1 MCRMTAQ
8 TIFIASAIKQNN
20 NQATVTIRKHSMHNL
35 LVTTI
40 LSFVLSVSAQAETT
54 PVKLPGN
61 IAVHIGKT
69 HYEHPVRLLHPYL
82 DVWHMKGP
90 LAEKAALKALKKRF
104 AHVGDCS
111 APANVVL
118 LLEPHMFYNAQLRVF
133 HGEIIARAYIKG
145 VEEPTYENALTVIK
159 KQAPQNGD
167 LGVKPDF
174 YMEKAYA
181 KAMDKVIKK
190 LETDKAFLATL
201 DKVMIDNPRSICD
214 TLDKLPAA
222 KFYY

>member
-1 MCRMTAQ
+1 MQKLLAI
-8 TIFIASAIKQNN
+8 TIFSLTLCGI
-20 NQATVTIRKHSMHNL
+20 
-35 LVTTI
+35 
-40 LSFVLSVSAQAETT
+40 AQAETK
-54 PVKLPGN
+54 PVMLPGN
-61 IAVHIGKT
+61 IAMHIGKT

-104 AHVGDCS
+104 ANVSDCS
-111 APANVVL
+111 APADVVL

-133 HGEIIARAYIKG
+133 YGEIIARAYTKG
-145 VEEPTYENALTVIK
+145 AEAPTYENALTVIK
-159 KQAPQNGD
+159 KQAQQNGN
-167 LGVKPDF
+167 LGIKPDF

-201 DKVMIDNPRSICD
+201 DKTKMQDPKSICD
-214 TLDKLPAA
+214 TLDSLPAA

>member
-1 MCRMTAQ
+1 MHQLLIT
-8 TIFIASAIKQNN
+8 TIFSLIFCTTT
-20 NQATVTIRKHSMHNL
+20 QAGT
-35 LVTTI
+35 
-40 LSFVLSVSAQAETT
+40 A
-54 PVKLPGN
+54 PVRLPGS
-61 IAVHIGKT
+61 IAMHIGKT

-90 LAEKAALKALKKRF
+90 LAEKVALKALKKRF
-104 AHVGDCS
+104 ANVGDCS
-111 APANVVL
+111 TSANVVL

-133 HGEIIARAYIKG
+133 HGEIIARAYTKNN
-145 VEEPTYENALTVIK
+145 EEPTYENSLTVIK
-159 KQAPQNGD
+159 KQSSQNGD

-201 DKVMIDNPRSICD
+201 EKAKINNPKSICD

>member
-1 MCRMTAQ
+1 MQ
-8 TIFIASAIKQNN
+8 K
-20 NQATVTIRKHSMHNL
+20 L
-35 LVTTI
+35 LVSTFI
-40 LSFVLSVSAQAETT
+40 GFVFCMSAQAETAPT
-54 PVKLPGN
+54 KLPGN

-104 AHVGDCS
+104 ANVSNCS
-111 APANVVL
+111 EAANVVL

-133 HGEIIARAYIKG
+133 HGEIIARAYVNG
-145 VEEPTYENALTVIK
+145 TDVNGTVAPTYENSLTVIK
-159 KQAPQNGD
+159 KQAQQNGE

-174 YMEKAYA
+174 YMEKAYT

-201 DKVMIDNPRSICD
+201 DKANMDNPKTICD

>member
-1 MCRMTAQ
+1 MQKIIISTLFSLMFCLPAY
-8 TIFIASAIKQNN
+8 
-20 NQATVTIRKHSMHNL
+20 
-35 LVTTI
+35 
-40 LSFVLSVSAQAETT
+40 AETA
-54 PVKLPGN
+54 PSKLPGN
-61 IAVHIGKT
+61 IAMHIGKT

-90 LAEKAALKALKKRF
+90 LAEKAALKALQKRF
-104 AHVGDCS
+104 ANVGNCG
-111 APANVVL
+111 AAANVVL

-133 HGEIIARAYIKG
+133 HGEIIARAYVKNA
-145 VEEPTYENALTVIK
+145 EAATYENAITVIK
-159 KQAPQNGD
+159 KQASVNGE

-174 YMEKAYA
+174 YMEKAYT

-201 DKVMIDNPRSICD
+201 DKANMDNPKTICD
-214 TLDKLPAA
+214 TLDALPAA

>member
-1 MCRMTAQ
+1 MKKLFSALLISLIFSAAAYAETAQ
-8 TIFIASAIKQNN
+8 DKLQT
-20 NQATVTIRKHSMHNL
+20 
-35 LVTTI
+35 
-40 LSFVLSVSAQAETT
+40 
-54 PVKLPGN
+54 KLPGT

-90 LAEKAALKALKKRF
+90 LAEKTALKTLKKRF
-104 AHVGDCS
+104 ANVGDCS

-133 HGEIIARAYIKG
+133 HGEIIARAYVNG
-145 VEEPTYENALTVIK
+145 AEPANYDNAITVIK
-159 KQAPQNGD
+159 KQAQQLGD

-174 YMEKAYA
+174 YMEKAYT
-181 KAMDKVIKK
+181 KAMQKVIKK
-190 LETDKAFLATL
+190 LETDQAFLATL
-201 DKVMIDNPRSICD
+201 DKAKIENPKAICD
-214 TLDKLPAA
+214 ALDALPAA

>member
-1 MCRMTAQ
+1 MQ
-8 TIFIASAIKQNN
+8 KILISIFIGLFLC
-20 NQATVTIRKHSMHNL
+20 AT
-35 LVTTI
+35 
-40 LSFVLSVSAQAETT
+40 AQAETVT
-54 PVKLPGN
+54 VKLPGK
-61 IAVHIGKT
+61 IAMHIGKT

-90 LAEKAALKALKKRF
+90 LAEKAALKALQKRF
-104 AHVGDCS
+104 AGVGDCS
-111 APANVVL
+111 SPANVVL

-133 HGEIIARAYIKG
+133 HGEIIARAYIKSA
-145 VEEPTYENALTVIK
+145 EEPTYENAITVIK
-159 KQAPQNGD
+159 KQAQQNGE

-190 LETDKAFLATL
+190 LETDPAFLATL
-201 DKVMIDNPRSICD
+201 DKTNIDNPKSICD
-214 TLDKLPAA
+214 TLDALPAA

>member
-1 MCRMTAQ
+1 MLKQLTLV
-8 TIFIASAIKQNN
+8 FISLMFCTN
-20 NQATVTIRKHSMHNL
+20 V
-35 LVTTI
+35 
-40 LSFVLSVSAQAETT
+40 FAETSPT
-54 PVKLPGN
+54 KLPGN
-61 IAVHIGKT
+61 IAMHIGKT

-104 AHVGDCS
+104 ANVGNCS

-118 LLEPHMFYNAQLRVF
+118 LLEPHMFYNAQLQVF
-133 HGEIIARAYIKG
+133 HGEIIARAYVKAPSETI
-145 VEEPTYENALTVIK
+145 VEPTYENSLTVIK
-159 KQAPQNGD
+159 KQTSVNGA

-201 DKVMIDNPRSICD
+201 DKANMDNPKTICD